1 MLSPLLS
8 GRAIVTTE
16 SRGCRETVPRGDNG
30 ILVPVRSPKTLAS
43 AMITLAEDSDLRAR
57 MGRKSRELAESRFDA
72 DVVASDIMNALA
84 L

>member
-1 MLSPLLS
+1 
-8 GRAIVTTE
+8 
-16 SRGCRETVPRGDNG
+16 
-30 ILVPVRSPKTLAS
+30 
-43 AMITLAEDSDLRAR
+43 MITLAEDSDLRTR